1 MEKIKFATRIKKEEI
16 NKYANIIFLPYID
29 KKFNNLKFNG
39 YIYDIWHQI
48 NTKNVIRNDKDLE
61 IISRKSNV
69 INF

>member
-1 MEKIKFATRIKKEEI
+1 MKQVNTE
-16 NKYANIIFLPYID
+16 
-29 KKFNNLKFNG
+29 KFNNLKFNG